1 MLPACL
7 IVSSYLSLNHSLD
20 MAAYWVME
28 DTVNVSFW
36 QPCKHPSQADSG
48 HLDLVDVHTYNSK

>member
-1 MLPACL
+1 
-7 IVSSYLSLNHSLD
+7 

-48 HLDLVDVHTYNSK
+48 HLDLVEVHTYNSK